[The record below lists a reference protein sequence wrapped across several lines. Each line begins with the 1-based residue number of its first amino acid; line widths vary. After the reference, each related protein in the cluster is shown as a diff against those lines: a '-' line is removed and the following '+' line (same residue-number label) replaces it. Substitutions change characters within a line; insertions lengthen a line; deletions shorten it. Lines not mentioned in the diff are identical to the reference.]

1 MITQPPPPP
10 HVKATP
16 WPTPTPPSATEGY
29 RMPGPT
35 PTPEPSPPL
44 SAGLLTGIAL
54 TLVVSKALLTAPAH
68 AHDAEVGA
76 PAKAVAVKA
85 VAAEVGA
92 IEAHTV
98 EVCAVEAGTDVVEL
112 VRIPKNGDIGLG
124 TDTLRNTND
133 NELPPEIPE
142 DANKGLSLV
151 NSERAD
157 GDHLPREEECIDDEW
172 QLVIIE
178 RAIPDVR
185 LEPLEHAK
193 GAPPVGGHVDDE
205 LLHEFSERAIDE
217 PYSPTG
223 SVAAQPME
231 PPAASD
237 AANTVKPPCSAEPA
251 SDEQPYAPESPV
263 DNEKLRESASVSDA
277 VVTPPPVVHL
287 EVPAPSASTA
297 KQAPSNEAIEKMGET
312 TIAEAATEPKTLLAE
327 GSSSNG
333 TAAQPEEQPFPAE
346 SSGSPDAPGPTAAP
360 NWKPT
365 RRGCRGKRGRNKKGL
380 ANAEDEPADGL
391 DQERQA
397 GDDRGMSRVEEHL
410 ESNQEL
416 SGDSQR
422 IEAPDAT
429 MPWQAR
435 SSKAAPTTPASDST
449 THSSSRV
456 GPSSERRLQSSGD
469 NTPADEI
476 QQTAAG
482 PVEGESGQRGGA
494 RRGRG
499 DRQVAE
505 PGRRPGGPS
514 QRVPQNP
521 GRGGSASGG
530 WRSGQQ
536 RTVHHDLDEP
546 GAAAFGS
553 YNVRGRRANTVR
565 GRGRGRG
572 DN

>member
-1 MITQPPPPP
+1 MTPFFCFLTFFLAALFAVAQGLGLPNILREVVDNVPCLEAVGDAGWAAKLGLVCSPTTPMITQPPPPP

-98 EVCAVEAGTDVVEL
+98 EVCAVEAVVAEAGALMAITIETVAPEAIVAAALKAVVIEASAVEAGTDVVEL

-133 NELPPEIPE
+133 NELPPEIPK
-142 DANKGLSLV
+142 DVNKGLSLV

-193 GAPPVGGHVDDE
+193 GAPPVGDHVDDE

-237 AANTVKPPCSAEPA
+237 AANTVKPPSFSRCL
-251 SDEQPYAPESPV
+251 V
-263 DNEKLRESASVSDA
+263 K
-277 VVTPPPVVHL
+277 
-287 EVPAPSASTA
+287 
-297 KQAPSNEAIEKMGET
+297 
-312 TIAEAATEPKTLLAE
+312 
-327 GSSSNG
+327 
-333 TAAQPEEQPFPAE
+333 
-346 SSGSPDAPGPTAAP
+346 SGS
-360 NWKPT
+360 
-365 RRGCRGKRGRNKKGL
+365 
-380 ANAEDEPADGL
+380 
-391 DQERQA
+391 
-397 GDDRGMSRVEEHL
+397 
-410 ESNQEL
+410 
-416 SGDSQR
+416 
-422 IEAPDAT
+422 
-429 MPWQAR
+429 R
-435 SSKAAPTTPASDST
+435 SSCSSIMLTIFLAARFLN
-449 THSSSRV
+449 SS
-456 GPSSERRLQSSGD
+456 
-469 NTPADEI
+469 
-476 QQTAAG
+476 
-482 PVEGESGQRGGA
+482 
-494 RRGRG
+494 
-499 DRQVAE
+499 
-505 PGRRPGGPS
+505 
-514 QRVPQNP
+514 
-521 GRGGSASGG
+521 
-530 WRSGQQ
+530 
-536 RTVHHDLDEP
+536 
-546 GAAAFGS
+546 
-553 YNVRGRRANTVR
+553 
-565 GRGRGRG
+565 
-572 DN
+572 

>member
-1 MITQPPPPP
+1 
-10 HVKATP
+10 
-16 WPTPTPPSATEGY
+16 
-29 RMPGPT
+29 
-35 PTPEPSPPL
+35 
-44 SAGLLTGIAL
+44 
-54 TLVVSKALLTAPAH
+54 
-68 AHDAEVGA
+68 
-76 PAKAVAVKA
+76 
-85 VAAEVGA
+85 
-92 IEAHTV
+92 
-98 EVCAVEAGTDVVEL
+98 
-112 VRIPKNGDIGLG
+112 
-124 TDTLRNTND
+124 
-133 NELPPEIPE
+133 
-142 DANKGLSLV
+142 
-151 NSERAD
+151 RAD

-333 TAAQPEEQPFPAE
+333 TAAQPEEQPFPAD

-416 SGDSQR
+416 SDDSQR

-499 DRQVAE
+499 GNRAPASKSEQAAAEPVEGKSSQRGRGRRGRGDRQVAE
-505 PGRRPGGPS
+505 PGRWPGG
-514 QRVPQNP
+514 PQNP
-521 GRGGSASGG
+521 GRGGSASGD

-546 GAAAFGS
+546 GAATFSS